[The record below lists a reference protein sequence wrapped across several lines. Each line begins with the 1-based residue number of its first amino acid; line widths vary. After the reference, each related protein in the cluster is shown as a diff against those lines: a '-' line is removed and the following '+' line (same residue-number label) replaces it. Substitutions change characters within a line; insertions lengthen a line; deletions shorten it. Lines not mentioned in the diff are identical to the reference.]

1 MIPKKLVRTKQGDMT
16 QAALVKEHLLRS
28 LPHVSLWLE
37 GQDGDAIVVHA
48 GLLVRGLVTKR
59 PELVQRVVILETEVQ
74 PSASDCLDRVV
85 SALVH
90 AACGAEERMASFH
103 GVQRSGLACLVD
115 SYAQRELDSC
125 FQWAK
130 RSQGEDLVKIPAH
143 GNDRFTLL
151 TPEASARLCQERFT
165 SSDTIFL
172 LQDMLGQLEGKER
185 CYRFSYI
192 NWDVEEQT
200 AKATEDTIQ
209 RLLRVRY
216 AWKEDEDLAV
226 AVGYPGHFFLLVRE
240 GGQWTDC
247 NTLPGLGKE
256 AADAIVGGGT
266 KGPPEMA
273 QLGVRQ
279 ASGTA
284 CGVYSC
290 LFLLAFALGM
300 EDMGDVLV
308 PFLNKRGRHDT
319 AAMRRWLFRSCA
331 VGRVDLG
338 PWT

>member
-1 MIPKKLVRTKQGDMT
+1 MPTERPEVTD
-16 QAALVKEHLLRS
+16 VKEELLRS

-37 GQDGDAIVVHA
+37 ERGGEDKIAVHA
-48 GLLVRGLVTKR
+48 GLLVRADGGPR
-59 PELVQRVVILETEVQ
+59 LVQFDVDLRVECQQSVG
-74 PSASDCLDRVV
+74 ACLDRVV
-85 SALVH
+85 SRLI
-90 AACGAEERMASFH
+90 AEVCADAEMADFY
-103 GVQRSGLACLVD
+103 GVQRSGLALLAD
-115 SYAQRELDSC
+115 LFAEQELDAC
-125 FQWAK
+125 FQWVR
-130 RSQGEDLVKIPAH
+130 RSRDEDLATLPAH
-143 GNDRFTLL
+143 GKDRFTLL

-165 SSDTIFL
+165 SNDTIFL
-172 LQDMLGQLEGKER
+172 FQDMLGQLEEKKR
-185 CYRFSYI
+185 QYHFSYI
-192 NWDVEEQT
+192 NWDVEGE
-200 AKATEDTIQ
+200 TEEETKTKK
-209 RLLRVRY
+209 RSTKGALLRVRG

-226 AVGYPGHFFLLVRE
+226 AVGYPLHFFLLVRE
-240 GGQWTDC
+240 RGQWTDC

-300 EDMGDVLV
+300 EDLKDVLV
-308 PFLNKRGRHDT
+308 PFQDQKGRDDT
-319 AAMRRWLFRSCA
+319 VAMRRWLFRSCA

-338 PWT
+338 PWREKEEK